1 MHFSFFAGPTRANIH
16 QAGVCSLA
24 RLRIE
29 YFACWWEV
37 HIFVDV
43 GVASDIHLLTIVDCF
58 LVLGST
64 QGDQY
69 GKSEKRQREF

>member
-1 MHFSFFAGPTRANIH
+1 MHFSFFAGTARANVH
-16 QAGVCSLA
+16 QARVCALA

-29 YFACWWEV
+29 YFAHRWKV

-43 GVASDIHLLTIVDCF
+43 GMASDIHLLTIVDCF

-64 QGDQY
+64 QVDQY